1 MRELTED
8 VKKQN
13 SEREELGVNLYE
25 VQQELGRQQANLE
38 EQHEVLAR
46 SSQNRKK
53 MEAELENERDE
64 FNSKMNQIKLVKIQN
79 FLKLNRT
86 LYNKRFL
93 VLESSEIKNC
103 KLKMNSQRVVYSQ
116 CNIQRKM
123 FVVIFR

>member
-64 FNSKMNQIKLVKIQN
+64 FNSKMNQIKYSLSPKIDAPKIDAFSKNSRNFQN
-79 FLKLNRT
+79 P
-86 LYNKRFL
+86 
-93 VLESSEIKNC
+93 
-103 KLKMNSQRVVYSQ
+103 
-116 CNIQRKM
+116 
-123 FVVIFR
+123 

>member
-1 MRELTED
+1 MDLLNFIEIYAQLLSFAVLLFHDLELRELTED

-64 FNSKMNQIKLVKIQN
+64 FNSKMNQINAGI
-79 FLKLNRT
+79 
-86 LYNKRFL
+86 KRNQELQTENELSAGRLFA
-93 VLESSEIKNC
+93 
-103 KLKMNSQRVVYSQ
+103 
-116 CNIQRKM
+116 
-123 FVVIFR
+123 

>member
-1 MRELTED
+1 MMRFDQYFCKFVKRIDLELRELTED

-38 EQHEVLAR
+38 EQHEILAR

-64 FNSKMNQIKLVKIQN
+64 FNSKMNQIK
-79 FLKLNRT
+79 
-86 LYNKRFL
+86 
-93 VLESSEIKNC
+93 
-103 KLKMNSQRVVYSQ
+103 
-116 CNIQRKM
+116 
-123 FVVIFR
+123 